1 MSTSGL
7 IYSKGDDI
15 IDRREELL
23 KLVKEDDIPI
33 VSKIIDNIV
42 DLETRLNEI
51 GALPFIIVDK
61 QNKRKQQLL
70 PASKLYTSLL
80 QQYNIALKTLKT
92 LLGGDTEEDS
102 SPLRDYLKKL
112 MRDE

>member
-1 MSTSGL
+1 MVRVTAKEL
-7 IYSKGDDI
+7 IV

-23 KLVKEDDIPI
+23 KLVKEDDIPV

-42 DLETRLNEI
+42 DLEQRLDDVSK
-51 GALPFIIVDK
+51 LPFIIVDK
-61 QNKRKQQLL
+61 TKKSKQQVL

-80 QQYNIALKTLKT
+80 QQYNLALKTLKS
-92 LLGGDTEEDS
+92 LLGGDTDEES
-102 SPLRDYLKKL
+102 SPLREYLKSM

>member
-1 MSTSGL
+1 M
-7 IYSKGDDI
+7 IF

-23 KLVKEDDIPI
+23 KLVKEDDIPV

-42 DLETRLNEI
+42 DLEQRLDDVSK
-51 GALPFIIVDK
+51 LPFIIVDK
-61 QNKRKQQLL
+61 TKKSKQQVL

-80 QQYNIALKTLKT
+80 QQYNLALKTLKS
-92 LLGGDTEEDS
+92 LLGGDTDEES
-102 SPLRDYLKKL
+102 SPLREYLKSM